1 MYHANNTVRG
11 GLAECT
17 LALGFEQ
24 MAPGS
29 LGSNW
34 KDREPP
40 MKPFHLVMD
49 MTEETLGANHGPGAP
64 RMFANAAQE
73 YFDKYGGGI
82 EHLAK
87 IGQCIFSYSK
97 TCMRRMNYD

>member
-1 MYHANNTVRG
+1 
-11 GLAECT
+11 
-17 LALGFEQ
+17 
-24 MAPGS
+24 
-29 LGSNW
+29 
-34 KDREPP
+34 

-49 MTEETLGANHGPGAP
+49 MTEETLGQNHGPGAP

-87 IGQCIFSYSK
+87 IGQFV
-97 TCMRRMNYD
+97 CMFLSGLLCAKVEN